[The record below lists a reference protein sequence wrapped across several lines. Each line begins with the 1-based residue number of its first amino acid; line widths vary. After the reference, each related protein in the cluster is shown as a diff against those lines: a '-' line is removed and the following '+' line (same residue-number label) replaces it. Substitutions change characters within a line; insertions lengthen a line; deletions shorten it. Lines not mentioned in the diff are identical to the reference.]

1 MDDNITIKLE
11 LAGSDYKVKCLR
23 SEEPLYREAAD
34 LIKKVHKNKT
44 KAVGANAGVKEEVI
58 LTFDLLE
65 VALQLK
71 RLESKCSEESM
82 RLQSLEEELS
92 KYLNPS

>member
-34 LIKKVHKNKT
+34 LIKKVHKNMT
-44 KAVGANAGVKEEVI
+44 KAVGANAGVKEEAR
-58 LTFDLLE
+58 LLE
-65 VALQLK
+65 INDVGNMALACVVELFIVAG
-71 RLESKCSEESM
+71 M
-82 RLQSLEEELS
+82 V
-92 KYLNPS
+92 

>member
-34 LIKKVHKNKT
+34 LIKKVHKNMT
-44 KAVGANAGVKEEVI
+44 KAVGTNAGARVCH
-58 LTFDLLE
+58 FDL
-65 VALQLK
+65 AK
-71 RLESKCSEESM
+71 RRSGPM
-82 RLQSLEEELS
+82 ATRV
-92 KYLNPS
+92 